1 VCGSCGRLRGGGVSS
16 GGEPVSALQ
25 AECIAVAEALA
36 AAERGEW
43 YRASV
48 WLRLADEAN
57 VEQGA

>member
-1 VCGSCGRLRGGGVSS
+1 M
-16 GGEPVSALQ
+16 SALQ

-57 VEQGA
+57 VERVA